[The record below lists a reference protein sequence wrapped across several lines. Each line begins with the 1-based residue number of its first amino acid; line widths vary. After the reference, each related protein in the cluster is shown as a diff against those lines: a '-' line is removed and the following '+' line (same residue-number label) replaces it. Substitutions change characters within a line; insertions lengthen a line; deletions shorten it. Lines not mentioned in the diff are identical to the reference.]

1 MAKKKKNRNRKPPR
15 LSEPGAP
22 RPNVTR
28 VRRPSPSDS
37 IRKRKV
43 AKADPVKSMLLGMAI
58 IALLAVFFMLP
69 IGEKPIFNHIIDS
82 PPSAAPAS
90 TPSGG

>member
-1 MAKKKKNRNRKPPR
+1 MAKKKKKNRKPPR
-15 LSEPGAP
+15 LSLPGATQ
-22 RPNVTR
+22 PNVTR

-58 IALLAVFFMLP
+58 IAVVAAFFMLP
-69 IGEKPIFNHIIDS
+69 IGEKPLFNHIIDA
-82 PPSAAPAS
+82 PPSTAPAA